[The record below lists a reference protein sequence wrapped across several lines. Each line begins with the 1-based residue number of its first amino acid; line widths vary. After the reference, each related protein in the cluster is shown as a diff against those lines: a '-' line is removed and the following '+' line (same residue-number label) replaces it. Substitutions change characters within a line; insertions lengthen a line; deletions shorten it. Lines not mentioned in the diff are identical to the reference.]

1 MQLIVV
7 YESAKVLSRGTS
19 KEVTLMSWML
29 STMRASVKMSPF
41 SGDLCH
47 FLMSVTVDLSL
58 LDKFACIRHTIACIG
73 KTC

>member
-1 MQLIVV
+1 
-7 YESAKVLSRGTS
+7 
-19 KEVTLMSWML
+19 
-29 STMRASVKMSPF
+29 VKMSPF